1 MFLTISS
8 NKLQGIYSHIFTNNV
23 KLLGKK
29 CDKHKNRERGIVTMK
44 RLVENE
50 RGLTLIEL
58 LAVIVILGI
67 IAAIAI
73 PAIGGL
79 IDNSKKDA
87 HVANAQQMINAAKIA
102 VTSDKDLIPADKST
116 KKITLKQLE
125 DDGYLETVKDPDKT
139 QNGYDENNSYVRI
152 ANENNKLSYS
162 VKLINAERGV
172 QTKSGGPIAED
183 DLKRSEVR
191 DNPS

>member
-1 MFLTISS
+1 MI
-8 NKLQGIYSHIFTNNV
+8 
-23 KLLGKK
+23 
-29 CDKHKNRERGIVTMK
+29 K
-44 RLVENE
+44 RLVKNE

-87 HVANAQQMINAAKIA
+87 HVSNAQQMINATKIA
-102 VTSDKDLIPADKST
+102 VTSDKDLIPQNSKSKT
-116 KKITLKQLE
+116 IKLSQLE
-125 DDGYLETVKDPDKT
+125 GDGYLEAVKDPDKT
-139 QNGYDENNSYVRI
+139 QGGYDTDKSYVRI
-152 ANENNKLSYS
+152 TNNNNKLSYS

-172 QTKSGGPIAED
+172 QTVNGGPVSED
-183 DLKRSEVR
+183 NLKRSEVR
-191 DNPS
+191 KNP

>member
-1 MFLTISS
+1 M
-8 NKLQGIYSHIFTNNV
+8 
-23 KLLGKK
+23 
-29 CDKHKNRERGIVTMK
+29 KNRERGITMLK
-44 RLVENE
+44 RLLKNE

-102 VTSDKDLIPADKST
+102 VTADKDLVPANGNAKI
-116 KKITLKQLE
+116 ITLAYLE
-125 DDGYLETVKDPDKT
+125 NKGYLETVKDPDNRTNNRYKKGQDEVT
-139 QNGYDENNSYVRI
+139 DTTVTNGKPSSEPSDASYVVI
-152 ANENNKLSYS
+152 INNNNKLSYM
-162 VKLINAERGV
+162 VKLVNNERGV
-172 QTKSGGPIAED
+172 QDENNKAVAED
-183 DLKRSEVR
+183 DLKRSAVR
-191 DNPS
+191 NNSSS

>member
-1 MFLTISS
+1 MF
-8 NKLQGIYSHIFTNNV
+8 
-23 KLLGKK
+23 
-29 CDKHKNRERGIVTMK
+29 K
-44 RLVENE
+44 RVLKNE

-102 VTSDKDLIPADKST
+102 VTADKDLIPANGKAKAIS
-116 KKITLKQLE
+116 LKYLE
-125 DDGYLETVKDPDKT
+125 DNGYLETVKDPDKT
-139 QNGYDENNSYVRI
+139 QNGYIEAIPGTSQITADLDVSGSSIKDGSIDGEPGSGSYVI
-152 ANENNKLSYS
+152 IINDNNKLYYR
-162 VKLINAERGV
+162 VKLVNAQRGV
-172 QTKSGGPIAED
+172 QSQSQGQGQGSKAVAED
-183 DLKRSEVR
+183 NLKRSEVR
-191 DNPS
+191 P